1 MGLRVLLICTFA
13 GLALA
18 MAIAAAV
25 LWLLGDAGS
34 AGPKARDILVVY
46 GGGVAVAIVAILAVS
61 WAFLDR
67 ALVAPLLSLARG
79 MQTATHANPDHEID
93 FTQAHALGELSGAV
107 GAMAAELATAR
118 RNVDETVARATAGIE
133 EQKSQLEAI
142 LHDLQEGVI
151 VCNLNHQIL
160 LYNHRALEL
169 LHVAG
174 EIGLGRSLFSVT
186 NRQPFLHALEG
197 LTNVATEG
205 PPELHSQAPTAAF
218 ISTTA
223 DGRYMLEGRM
233 RLIVDAHGKPTGY
246 VITFEDNTQTLAAL
260 GKRDRLLREAT
271 EGLAQPVASLRA
283 AAEVLASNPLM
294 AADEQTAFKDVIVNE
309 SEHLSQRLANLAA
322 EYREVITGH
331 WPMADIY
338 SANLLN
344 GLVRRLREEK
354 TIEVVMT
361 GIPQWLHGDSYT
373 LVELLDHLIHRVRD
387 HGDVNAFDL
396 EAASGERHVYLDVI
410 WRGTP
415 IPVSVLDS
423 WLDTELEDALGGLTA
438 RDVLEHHRSEI
449 WSEPHRD
456 GFARLRLPLPPA
468 VQGPPSGADRI
479 LPSRPEFYDFSLLG
493 APTHLG
499 ELGER
504 PLNSLT
510 FVVFDTETT
519 GLEPSAGDEI
529 ISIAGVRVVNGRI
542 LTGESFSRLVN
553 PRRDIP
559 RSSVRFHGITDEM
572 VKDKPP
578 IQLVLPQF
586 KRFVGDA
593 VLVAHNAAFD
603 MKFLELK
610 EAECG
615 TTFDNPVLD
624 TLLLSA
630 FLHDHTPQHTLDAIA
645 ERFGVPVR
653 GRHTALGD
661 SLVTAGVFVHMIDA
675 LEARGV
681 RTLDEAVNVS
691 NKIVA
696 VRAPQAKF

>member
-18 MAIAAAV
+18 MAIAVAA

-34 AGPKARDILVVY
+34 AGPKARDLLMVY
-46 GGGVAVAIVAILAVS
+46 GGGVAVAIVVILAVG

-79 MQTATHANPDHEID
+79 VQTATHANPEHEID
-93 FTQAHALGELSGAV
+93 FTEARALGELSGAV

-118 RNVDETVARATAGIE
+118 QNVDEAVARATTGIE
-133 EQKSQLEAI
+133 EQKAQLEAI
-142 LHDLQEGVI
+142 LRDLQEGVI

-174 EIGLGRSLFSVT
+174 ELGLGRSLFRVT

-197 LTNVATEG
+197 LTNVVAEG
-205 PPELHSQAPTAAF
+205 PPQLRSPAPTTAF
-218 ISTTA
+218 VGTTA
-223 DGRYMLEGRM
+223 DGRYMLEGQM
-233 RLIVDAHGKPTGY
+233 RLIADAHGKPTGY
-246 VITFEDNTQTLAAL
+246 VITFEDNTEILAAL
-260 GKRDRLLREAT
+260 GKRDRLLREST
-271 EGLAQPVASLRA
+271 EGLAQPVANLRA

-294 AADEQTAFKDVIVNE
+294 AADEQTAFKDVVVNE
-309 SEHLSQRLANLAA
+309 SEHLSQRLATLAA
-322 EYREVITGH
+322 GYREVITGH

-354 TIEVVMT
+354 TVEVVMT

-373 LVELLDHLIHRVRD
+373 LVELLDHLVHRVRD
-387 HGDVNAFDL
+387 HGDVDAFDL
-396 EAASGERHVYLDVI
+396 EAASGERHIYLDVI

-415 IPVSVLDS
+415 IPASVLDS
-423 WLDTELEDALGGLTA
+423 WLDAELEDALGGLTA
-438 RDVLEHHRSEI
+438 RDVLEHHKSEI

-456 GFARLRLPLPPA
+456 GFARLRLPLPLA
-468 VQGPPSGADRI
+468 AQGPQAGADRI
-479 LPSRPEFYDFSLLG
+479 LPSRPEFYDFRLLG

-504 PLNSLT
+504 LLDSLT

-519 GLEPSAGDEI
+519 GLKPSAGDEI
-529 ISIAGVRVVNGRI
+529 VSIAGVRVVNGRI

-586 KRFVGDA
+586 KRFVGNA

-603 MKFLELK
+603 MKFLKLK

-615 TTFDNPVLD
+615 ATLDNPVLD
-624 TLLLSA
+624 TLLLSV
-630 FLHDHTPQHTLDAIA
+630 FLHDHTPQHTLDAVA
-645 ERFGVPVR
+645 ERFGIPVR

-661 SLVTAGVFVHMIDA
+661 SLVTAGVFLRMIDA

-681 RTLDEAVNVS
+681 RTLDQAVDAS

-696 VRAPQAKF
+696 VRAQQAKF